1 MRNIA
6 ALLVTAGLALAMP
19 SAAQTQAKALQI
31 YYIDTEGGQSTLFIS
46 PSGETLLVD
55 TGNPGGRDT
64 DRIMLAIAD
73 GGVKQIDHLVLTHYH
88 GDHVGGL
95 AELAKRIPI
104 KHFYDHGPSVEERGR
119 EQFQA
124 MYQPLYANAL
134 HTVSKPGD
142 KIAFAGLDVTVVSSA
157 GQVLKTNLPGA
168 GRPNAACASFVPK
181 DLSAVFDPDNAQSV
195 GFVMS
200 YGRFRTIDL
209 GDLTWS
215 QEGELMCPANR
226 IGPIDLYLVSHHGIN
241 QSNSAALVHGVQP
254 RVAIMNN
261 GTRKGG
267 AVETFQTLET
277 SPGLEDLWQL
287 HWSYNVMIEHNAPGA
302 FIANLDDNQTIAGV
316 LTAPPPAPRGGG
328 PPQAA
333 AGAQVVAPAV
343 IAPGGQGQPP
353 VAGPGRGGFGGGR
366 GNPAAAHTPA
376 YWLKVVALQDGTFTV
391 TNSRNGFTKT
401 YKPKSQ

>member
-1 MRNIA
+1 MRIRLA
-6 ALLVTAGLALAMP
+6 FLLATGLAVAMP
-19 SAAQTQAKALQI
+19 VAAQTSTKTLQI
-31 YYIDTEGGQSTLFIS
+31 YYIDTEGGQSTLFVS
-46 PSGETLLVD
+46 PSGETLMVD
-55 TGNPGGRDT
+55 AGNPGGRDT
-64 DRIMLAIAD
+64 DRIMLAVAD
-73 GGVKQIDHLVLTHYH
+73 AGVKQIDHLVLTHYH

-104 KHFYDHGPSVEERGR
+104 KHFYDHGPSVEARGR
-119 EQFQA
+119 EEFQA
-124 MYQPLYANAL
+124 MYQQLYASAV

-142 KIAFAGLDVTVVSSA
+142 KIAIAGLDVTVVSSA

-168 GRPNAACASFVPK
+168 GRPNPACSTFVPK
-181 DLSAVFDPDNAQSV
+181 DLSGVFDPDNAQSV
-195 GFVMS
+195 GFVMT

-226 IGPIDLYLVSHHGIN
+226 IGTVDLYLVSHHGIN

-267 AVETFQTLET
+267 AVETFQTLEA

-287 HWSYNVMIEHNAPGA
+287 HWSYNVTVEHNAAGA
-302 FIANLDDNQTIAGV
+302 FIANIDDNQTIADV
-316 LTAPPPAPRGGG
+316 LTAPPPPPRGAGAPAARGGG
-328 PPQAA
+328 
-333 AGAQVVAPAV
+333 
-343 IAPGGQGQPP
+343 GG
-353 VAGPGRGGFGGGR
+353 GGGR

-376 YWLKVVALQDGTFTV
+376 YWIKVTAQSDGSFTV
-391 TNSRNGFTKT
+391 TNTRNGFSKT
-401 YKPKSQ
+401 YKSKS